1 MMPQS
6 NRLLPILWVAV
17 LGASVSPRLA
27 AQYDGALSL
36 NWGAGDGF
44 ATWQGPGGAGQVFL
58 ETAVP
63 TNDLL
68 YGVGDY
74 DFPAGTR
81 SLHFQA
87 VDRNGEIRSD
97 RACHES
103 TSAFGAFTDESG
115 GEAAIID
122 SSGNLLIGGWLT
134 FQGTSRLHALLAR
147 YEIDQPGCTLDEDF
161 STDGFRLFD
170 TQSYCDTEACVI
182 VALGEIRSDTG
193 AVSAPRT
200 IALLRAAVGLSSYN
214 YYLLG
219 LTTSGSLDTAFGS
232 GTSGVRQVTFAG
244 LGTLRSNVAMT
255 VDDLGRIVV
264 LVTRV
269 DPGSTSDLDTMALRY
284 TAGGDLD
291 TTFSGDGLLTVRDSG
306 PNDDEDE
313 IAGDILALPEAGS
326 YIASVRRLSEHLDL
340 VRIDAEEGT
349 SHHLWA
355 QSTPAQLAAQGDG
368 WTVLA
373 TEWANSDAF
382 RTQRLDLTASG
393 YEVDLNYSSGVSGYE
408 VYDLDHAGGTEQTIA
423 DFLLWGGRPI
433 VVGNAIDGAGESWGF
448 LMRAENAYIF
458 ADGFEGGSRAR
469 WWGY

>member
-1 MMPQS
+1 MLRRS
-6 NRLLPILWVAV
+6 SARSKLGTITACALASAALALPL
-17 LGASVSPRLA
+17 S
-27 AQYDGALSL
+27 AQYDGALSM

-44 ATWQGPGGAGQVFL
+44 ATWQWSGQVFL
-58 ETAVP
+58 ETAVA

-87 VDRNGEIRSD
+87 VDRNGEVRSD
-97 RACHES
+97 RSCRDS
-103 TSAFGAFTDESG
+103 TGDLGVFTDESG

-122 SSGNLLIGGWLT
+122 SSGNLLVGGWLT
-134 FQGTSRLHALLAR
+134 FQGTSQLHALLAR
-147 YEIDQPGCTLDEDF
+147 YEIDQPGCTLDEAF
-161 STDGFRLFD
+161 STDGYRLFD
-170 TQSYCDTEACVI
+170 TQSYCDTESCVI
-182 VALGEIRSDTG
+182 VGLGEIRPETG

-200 IALLRAAVGLSSYN
+200 VALLRAAVGVSSYA

-232 GTSGVRQVTFAG
+232 GTSGIRQVTFAG
-244 LGTLRSNVAMT
+244 LGTLRSQVAMT

-269 DPGSTSDLDTMALRY
+269 DPGSASDLDTMALRY

-291 TTFSGDGLLTVRDSG
+291 ITFSGDGLLTVRDSG

-313 IAGDILALPEAGS
+313 IAGDILAEPSAGD
-326 YIASVRRLSEHLDL
+326 YIASVRRLDQNLDL
-340 VRIDAEEGT
+340 VRIDSTEGV

-355 QSTPAQLAAQGDG
+355 QSTPAQLASQGDG

-373 TEWANSDAF
+373 TEFFGGDAF
-382 RTQRLDLTASG
+382 RTQRLELTHSA
-393 YEVDLNYSSGVSGYE
+393 YVPDANYGSQPTGYE
-408 VYDLDHAGGTEQTIA
+408 VYDIDLSGGMDQSID

-433 VVGNAIDGAGESWGF
+433 VVGNAIDGTSDSWGF
-448 LMRAENAYIF
+448 LMRAENDYIF